1 LNGKMVIMP
10 LDAKDKITIDSL
22 ETRYTYHAPN
32 PLQVEQYRSIRAGAL
47 RLAQII
53 VEECPSSAERSSALT
68 HLDIAV
74 MMANAAIARQQ
85 PATE

>member
-1 LNGKMVIMP
+1 MGLN
-10 LDAKDKITIDSL
+10 AADKITADSL
-22 ETRYTYHAPN
+22 ENRYTYHQPN
-32 PLQVEQYRSIRAGAL
+32 PLQVEQYRSIRVAAL

-74 MMANAAIARQQ
+74 MMANAAIARNSPGADQ
-85 PATE
+85 A